1 MCVGAPARPCVRVY
15 VRTHIHV
22 CVYTH
27 GQGQA
32 GGWAGARICGG
43 IFFLYRPDF
52 CTVLSKTP
60 VNTGIYAVQKAVQN
74 CNGLYRYEK
83 HQFRNNRITQ

>member
-1 MCVGAPARPCVRVY
+1 MCVCAPARPCVRVY
-15 VRTHIHV
+15 VRAHIHV

-27 GQGQA
+27 GRAYGRA
-32 GGWAGARICGG
+32 GRCARICGG

-74 CNGLYRYEK
+74 FNGCTVAKNIKL
-83 HQFRNNRITQ
+83 